1 MNKPSDDQKNWS
13 DRREK
18 IIGLGERS
26 LRKTYY
32 PELQQKLDELERFR
46 ALLDQSND
54 CIFLLKVPSLTFVDV
69 NESACR
75 QLGCSRQEFLSSTV
89 ENLFPQE
96 AATRVRELV
105 AFGHAEGRDQDTITT
120 QLYRCSGGGL
130 PVEIT
135 IRLVT
140 FNKNVYGVAVAR
152 DITERNR
159 AEKVRLENSRML
171 RDMELARQIQLSL
184 LPTAPPEIPGIRL
197 AGCCVPAAHVGG
209 DYYDYYGREEGI
221 VDMVV
226 ADVSG
231 HSIGA
236 ALMTAE
242 ARSVL
247 RAQVHAFGST
257 GDMLAS
263 LNKLLYEDLEQA
275 ELFITMFYVKYDTK
289 TRILTY
295 SNAGHV
301 SPLLFRR
308 SDIVCRE
315 LDAEGLI
322 LGVRKDVNFEEK
334 RLQLQEEDVLL
345 LYTDGITESRNGAG
359 ELFGLGRL
367 CGILHAEHS
376 ESPQAIIEAVLRE
389 ISAFAGTTA
398 LEDDVTMIV
407 MKVARQGNQ

>member
-1 MNKPSDDQKNWS
+1 MKKPSDAQQNWS
-13 DRREK
+13 AEREK

-54 CIFLLKVPSLTFVDV
+54 CIFLLEAATLTFVDV

-75 QLGCSRQEFLSSTV
+75 QLGCSREEFISFPLGNFLPKEATARV
-89 ENLFPQE
+89 ENLVSSGPAQ
-96 AATRVRELV
+96 
-105 AFGHAEGRDQDTITT
+105 GWDQDTITT
-120 QLYRCSGGGL
+120 QMCKCSGEKL

-140 FNKNVYGVAVAR
+140 FNKILYGVAVAR
-152 DITERNR
+152 DITERKR
-159 AEKVRLENSRML
+159 AEKALLENSRML

-184 LPTAPPEIPGIRL
+184 LPTAPPKLPGVLL
-197 AGCCVPAAHVGG
+197 AGCCVPATHVGG
-209 DYYDYYGREEGI
+209 DYYDYYERENGV
-221 VDMVV
+221 VDMVI

-247 RAQVHAFGST
+247 HAEVQSFSHT
-257 GDMLAS
+257 GDILAS
-263 LNKLLYEDLEQA
+263 LNEILYNDLNQA
-275 ELFITMFYVKYDTK
+275 ELFITLFYVKYDTL
-289 TRILTY
+289 THTLTY

-301 SPLLFRR
+301 SPLLTRN
-308 SDIVCRE
+308 SGATCLK

-322 LGVRKDVNFEEK
+322 LGVKKGVSFEEK
-334 RLQLQEEDVLL
+334 QLRMEKGDLL
-345 LYTDGITESRNGAG
+345 FLYTDGVTESRNSAG

-367 CGILHAEHS
+367 CDLINARHAEP
-376 ESPQAIIEAVLRE
+376 PQAIIDAVLE
-389 ISAFAGTTA
+389 DVSAFTGTSA
-398 LEDDVTMIV
+398 LEDDVTMV
-407 MKVARQGNQ
+407 AMKVV